1 MKETITFSISKQL
14 RRKIDALR
22 GDNTKF
28 ITRLIESTMSEG
40 KSKNGSFLLT
50 LVPETDVF
58 NPTESLFLDQD
69 KKEKDHV
76 SSDKTENAAAIS
88 GEDVIQTLLIGL
100 GGLILMQKRGKIY
113 NPLLLLMSLYTVSE
127 VKNNKQNWRWT

>member
-14 RRKIDALR
+14 RGKIDALR
-22 GDNTKF
+22 GDNSRSKF

-88 GEDVIQTLLIGL
+88 GGCNTDAIDWA
-100 GGLILMQKRGKIY
+100 RG
-113 NPLLLLMSLYTVSE
+113 SVSIA
-127 VKNNKQNWRWT
+127 KK

>member
-22 GDNTKF
+22 GDNSRSKF

-58 NPTESLFLDQD
+58 NPAESLFLDQD

-88 GEDVIQTLLIGL
+88 GGCNTQTQLIGL
-100 GGLILMQKRGKIY
+100 GGSDSNAKKC
-113 NPLLLLMSLYTVSE
+113 S
-127 VKNNKQNWRWT
+127 

>member
-88 GEDVIQTLLIGL
+88 GGCNTDAIDWA
-100 GGLILMQKRGKIY
+100 RGSDSIAK
-113 NPLLLLMSLYTVSE
+113 
-127 VKNNKQNWRWT
+127 K